1 MDRSS
6 DSIGLDLLKW
16 TFILLTST
24 QSRTK
29 VIIKTKLCLNLIIAV
44 DVPNATKTSKSR
56 VRAIEMLF
64 FGWILN
70 AVHVHVTLESMDLLF
85 HTFQL

>member
-1 MDRSS
+1 MDIYPIDFDTVKNKS
-6 DSIGLDLLKW
+6 DYKDKALS
-16 TFILLTST
+16 
-24 QSRTK
+24 
-29 VIIKTKLCLNLIIAV
+29 CLNLFIAV

-85 HTFQL
+85 HTFQH